1 MGNFY
6 WWNGW
11 YQNKGWFWWNRWW
24 NFNRDDSFMKSYVD
38 NFDFETSLSLE
49 SFESVKDEFK
59 KISSTSWLRKIYDA
73 YLDKVLN
80 PNNNQQIEIDIWF
93 AKVGY
98 QEKRK
103 SQWKSLLTEWF
114 LNFLEWIWKKLR
126 LYDKNNKTP
135 YENFKD
141 FLEVFLSYHKY
152 FNPSAK

>member
-11 YQNKGWFWWNRWW
+11 YQNRWGFWWNRW
-24 NFNRDDSFMKSYVD
+24 NSNRNEPFMQSYVD
-38 NFDFETSLSLE
+38 NFNFETSLSLN
-49 SFESVKDEFK
+49 SFEEVKDEFK
-59 KISSTSWLRKIYDA
+59 SISSNSWLRKIYDA

-80 PNNNQQIEIDIWF
+80 PNNNQKIEVDVWLAKIW
-93 AKVGY
+93 Y

-103 SQWKSLLTEWF
+103 LLPSGF
-114 LNFLEWIWKKLR
+114 LKFLDWIWTKIKA
-126 LYDKNNKTP
+126 YDEAKQ
-135 YENFKD
+135 YENFKT